1 MENSNN
7 QTPNG
12 KRSDISL
19 QKTPLKENLN
29 HIVIDGQ
36 SHFPLRA
43 ELNQIMN
50 ENQEKILGEVP
61 QEPMMQTEVSLK
73 VL

>member
-29 HIVIDGQ
+29 HIVIDG
-36 SHFPLRA
+36 
-43 ELNQIMN
+43 
-50 ENQEKILGEVP
+50 
-61 QEPMMQTEVSLK
+61 
-73 VL
+73 